1 MRKEAWSGL
10 AANKYCI
17 SHIFEICEAEM
28 NHQNDFRG
36 LKQPTFLKISLGL
49 FHMSA

>member
-1 MRKEAWSGL
+1 MRKETWSGL

-17 SHIFEICEAEM
+17 SHTFEICEAEM

-36 LKQPTFLKISLGL
+36 LKQPTLLLLLLL
-49 FHMSA
+49 F